1 MTATTFNKL
10 QWCPVVSAPRNIL
23 RFPVSRHIP
32 THWPIVLTALLL
44 TISTSNDN
52 CFWCRKLIIYSCSV
66 FFVKQDR
73 YHCVTYPVGIRT
85 TPPSWQCIH
94 TRTLAEFGY
103 NGPLWPGGACAPQ
116 QSIVQCFLGRAV
128 NTNSSVVVQS
138 HWRKGWI
145 FIDRFENWLG
155 SRELFLMGTQENL
168 KITMIRFRFQ
178 LKRTKH
184 DVYSWK
190 EIWIC
195 SIE

>member
-1 MTATTFNKL
+1 MSRCVGTRGTF
-10 QWCPVVSAPRNIL
+10 WGSRC
-23 RFPVSRHIP
+23 RHIP

-52 CFWCRKLIIYSCSV
+52 CFWSRKLIIHSCSV

-145 FIDRFENWLG
+145 FIDRFENWLV
-155 SRELFLMGTQENL
+155 SRELFLMGNPGKFENYNDTL
-168 KITMIRFRFQ
+168 PLSVKTYKTWCM
-178 LKRTKH
+178 
-184 DVYSWK
+184 
-190 EIWIC
+190 
-195 SIE
+195 